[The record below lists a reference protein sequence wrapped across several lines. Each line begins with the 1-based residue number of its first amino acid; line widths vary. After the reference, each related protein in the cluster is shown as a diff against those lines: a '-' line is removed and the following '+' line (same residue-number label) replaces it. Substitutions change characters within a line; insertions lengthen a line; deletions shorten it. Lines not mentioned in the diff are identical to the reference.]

1 MPGPKPDTA
10 DMSARLKRRKI
21 LVVDDDD
28 DIRDSMMLALQAEG
42 AVVSE
47 AADGNEAA
55 AALLAAVPD
64 AIVLDLMLPGLS
76 GFLVLEEAK
85 ALQPRPIVVMVT
97 ANEGRRHES
106 YAKAQGV
113 DGYLTKPTPLALL
126 VDQLVDLLDAR
137 S

>member
-1 MPGPKPDTA
+1 MPSPNPDTA
-10 DMSARLKRRKI
+10 GMSTRLEGRKI

-28 DIRDSMMLALQAEG
+28 DIRGSMLLALQAEG

-55 AALLAAVPD
+55 ASLAAAVPD
-64 AIVLDLMLPGLS
+64 AVVLDLMLPGLS

-85 ALQPRPIVVMVT
+85 VLQPRPIVLMVT

-106 YAKAQGV
+106 YARAQGV

-126 VDQLVDLLDAR
+126 VDQLADLLDAR
-137 S
+137 A